1 MIRAIVLAAA
11 LAPAFFWAAAPQVA
25 AAQEPTQWSQAG
37 EAFARKM
44 AAEGRIVLR
53 LGERIVVRL
62 DENNRASVEAT
73 GPASNGVLGDAPQ
86 TPDGS
91 LAFTLGMDAKAGWV
105 LKAENGAEQSIA
117 YGALIA
123 VPMGQSLGLATTSTC
138 SVPSGVVGLE
148 SWQNEV
154 VMIAL
159 GPFMPREEGAS
170 RCETLAKPPGGALP
184 VAAASMVEAAG

>member
-1 MIRAIVLAAA
+1 MIRALVLAAA
-11 LAPAFFWAAAPQVA
+11 LVAAPQLA
-25 AAQEPTQWSQAG
+25 AAQSANEWAQAG

-44 AAEGRIVLR
+44 TAEGRVVLR

-62 DENNRASVEAT
+62 DENNKAMVETT
-73 GPASNGVLGDAPQ
+73 GPASNGVLGDGAP
-86 TPDGS
+86 TPDGA

-105 LKAENGAEQSIA
+105 LKTENGAEQPIA

-123 VPMGQSLGLATTSTC
+123 VPMGANLGLATTSTC

-159 GPFMPREEGAS
+159 GPFAPRPEGAS
-170 RCETLAKPPGGALP
+170 QCETLAKPPGGALP
-184 VAAASMVEAAG
+184 VAAAGLVEAG

>member
-11 LAPAFFWAAAPQVA
+11 LAVPQVA
-25 AAQEPTQWSQAG
+25 AAQSTEWAQAG

-44 AAEGRIVLR
+44 TAEGRVVLR

-62 DENNRASVEAT
+62 DQDNKAYVEAT
-73 GPASNGVLGDAPQ
+73 GPASGGVMAGGPS
-86 TPDGS
+86 TPDGA
-91 LAFTLGMDAKAGWV
+91 LAFTLGIDAKAGWV
-105 LKAENGAEQSIA
+105 LKTENGAESAIA

-123 VPMGQSLGLATTSTC
+123 VPIGENLGLAPTSTC

-159 GPFMPREEGAS
+159 GPFSPRPEGAS

-184 VAAASMVEAAG
+184 VAEAAGGTAAG